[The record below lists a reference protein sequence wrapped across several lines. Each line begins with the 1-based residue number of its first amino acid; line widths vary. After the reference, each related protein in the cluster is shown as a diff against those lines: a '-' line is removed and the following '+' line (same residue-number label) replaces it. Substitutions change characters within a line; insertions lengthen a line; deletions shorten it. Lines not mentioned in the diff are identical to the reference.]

1 MNLKKIIIFENKVL
15 FNILE
20 EIKEKFNFD
29 LTLANKENINEI
41 KKKLD
46 EGCLIISNKI
56 NKEFTNS
63 LILESI
69 PIKLDKLVE
78 MINLKFLKNKFNSQ
92 SNVPIGDYVLNLNSR
107 KIQKENRIVDLTER
121 EVNLIIFLKKNKTAV
136 KNDKIQKKVWDYGIG
151 LETHTVETH
160 IYRLRKK
167 FKNEFND
174 DHFILSSKDGYQKG
188 KKKKIYLQKIFLP
201 KSINLE

>member
-46 EGCLIISNKI
+46 EGCLIISDTI

-69 PIKLDKLVE
+69 PIKLDRLVE
-78 MINLKFLKNKFNSQ
+78 MINLKFLKNKFHSQ
-92 SNVPIGDYVLNLNSR
+92 S
-107 KIQKENRIVDLTER
+107 KIQTTNYLCD
-121 EVNLIIFLKKNKTAV
+121 A
-136 KNDKIQKKVWDYGIG
+136 
-151 LETHTVETH
+151 
-160 IYRLRKK
+160 
-167 FKNEFND
+167 
-174 DHFILSSKDGYQKG
+174 SG
-188 KKKKIYLQKIFLP
+188 KCN
-201 KSINLE
+201 S

>member
-136 KNDKIQKKVWDYGIG
+136 KIDKIQKKVWDYGIG

-174 DHFILSSKDGYQKG
+174 DHFILSSKDGYY
-188 KKKKIYLQKIFLP
+188 I
-201 KSINLE
+201 E

>member
-1 MNLKKIIIFENKVL
+1 MNYKKIVIFENEVL

-20 EIKEKFNFD
+20 EIKEKLYLD

-41 KKKLD
+41 KKKLNED
-46 EGCLIISNKI
+46 CLIISNKT

-63 LILESI
+63 LILELL

-92 SNVPIGDYVLNLNSR
+92 SSVPIGDYVLNLNSR
-107 KIQKENRIVDLTER
+107 KIQKENRIIDLTER
-121 EVNLIIFLKKNKTAV
+121 EVNLIIFLKENKTAV
-136 KNDKIQKKVWDYGIG
+136 KIDIIQKKVWDYGIG

-167 FKNEFND
+167 FKTEFND
-174 DHFILSSKDGYQKG
+174 DHFILSSKDGYY
-188 KKKKIYLQKIFLP
+188 I
-201 KSINLE
+201 E